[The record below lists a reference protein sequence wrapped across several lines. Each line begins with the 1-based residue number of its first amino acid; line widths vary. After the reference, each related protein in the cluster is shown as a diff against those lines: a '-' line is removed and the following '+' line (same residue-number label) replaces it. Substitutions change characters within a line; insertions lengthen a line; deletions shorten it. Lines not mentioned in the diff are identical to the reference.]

1 MLLAMLRR
9 EIPQPTDQ
17 HHPTRQRGR
26 EASIEMETWE
36 GKRKM
41 LIANLRRKDMN
52 HCSQDPSGML
62 LKYYGVYRNI
72 DTKAD
77 KAVIRVRLERPPG
90 WRKGHDLDSFHL
102 ALQKE
107 QGL

>member
-1 MLLAMLRR
+1 MLRR

-17 HHPTRQRGR
+17 HQPTRQRGR

-36 GKRKM
+36 GKWKM
-41 LIANLRRKDMN
+41 QIANLRRKDMN
-52 HCSQDPSGML
+52 LCQDPSGML

-77 KAVIRVRLERPPG
+77 KAVIRVRLEGPPG
-90 WRKGHDLDSFHL
+90 TRKAES
-102 ALQKE
+102 
-107 QGL
+107 